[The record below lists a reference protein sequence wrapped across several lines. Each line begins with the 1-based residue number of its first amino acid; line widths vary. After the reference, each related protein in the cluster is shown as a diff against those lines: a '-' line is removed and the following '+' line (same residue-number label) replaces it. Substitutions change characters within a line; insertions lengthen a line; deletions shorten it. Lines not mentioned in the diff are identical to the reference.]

1 MSASDPIRLSRRTTL
16 AWFGAA
22 AALSGFP
29 PMRAALAAAEP
40 QASVKGYGRDPDLLN
55 PFTPWPRTM
64 TPDQLRGAATLADL
78 ILPPVDGFPAPSAVG
93 IADFIDE
100 WVSAP
105 YPDQLQD
112 RAVIVPGL
120 DRLNERS
127 RRQGRK
133 AFWEAGKEMQRELL
147 ADLAA
152 PPAPGMSPL
161 AAMQQYLEPATPAS
175 KQTSAQTDPTPAQKY
190 QFFLRFRSITVSAYY
205 SMERNFPEI
214 GYIGNVARESYP
226 PMTEEEIAFVER
238 AAIKL
243 GL

>member
-29 PMRAALAAAEP
+29 PMRAAMAAGKP

-55 PFTPWPRTM
+55 PITPWPRTM
-64 TPDQLRGAATLADL
+64 TPDQLRGADALADL
-78 ILPPVDGFPAPSAVG
+78 ILPPVDGFPAPSAIG
-93 IADFIDE
+93 IADFVDE

-105 YPDQLQD
+105 YPDQSQD
-112 RAVIVPGL
+112 RAIILPGL
-120 DRLNERS
+120 DWLNERS

-133 AFWEAGKEMQRELL
+133 AFWEAGRTRQRELL
-147 ADLAA
+147 ADLAT

-161 AAMQQYLEPATPAS
+161 AALQQYLEPAALAS
-175 KQTSAQTDPTPAQKY
+175 KQAAAQTDPTPAQKY
-190 QFFLRFRSITVSAYY
+190 QFFLRLRSITVSAYY

-226 PMTEEEIAFVER
+226 PMTEDEIAFVER
-238 AAIKL
+238 AAAKL